1 MNSQDSAHAAKYQEF
16 IEIIRKRR
24 SVRQF
29 EKGKKVGR
37 ETLLKIAEAGRWGPT
52 GANAQCWDLIVVD
65 DPETKQGVL
74 DVFLNQSQ
82 RLVDHAK
89 GFPAVKKTYLANTV
103 AIFVVL
109 GDPRF
114 KSCFPQGTSPEW
126 EREYSENNERIF
138 LASLGAVI
146 QNIQLAVTACGLTSA
161 WLSGGGE
168 TRTNEDLAAIL
179 GYPPFLSAIGTI
191 PIGYPEKDVS
201 QRFRRPMDQIVH
213 WNRYEAAKL
222 RPDQMIEHYV
232 NEVRPFA
239 MYRGVRRRRRMGRQR
254 GDPWKMEGLLRQLDL
269 DLGPPTSPL
278 RPHNGNFLERAARPK
293 SAKTG
298 SHGIIR
304 SLRRRGR
311 VASAGFQFRASLLFQ
326 D

>member
-1 MNSQDSAHAAKYQEF
+1 MAGRDSAQGTDYEKF
-16 IEIIRKRR
+16 IEVVKRRR
-24 SVRQF
+24 SVRRF
-29 EKGKKVGR
+29 EKGRQIER

-65 DPETKQGVL
+65 DPETKQRVL

-103 AIFVVL
+103 AIFLVL

-114 KSCFPQGTSPEW
+114 KDCFPQGTSPEW

-168 TRTNEDLAAIL
+168 DKTNEDLAAML
-179 GYPPFLSAIGTI
+179 RYPPFLRAIGTI
-191 PIGYPEKDVS
+191 PIGYPEKDVR
-201 QRFRRPMDQIVH
+201 QRFRRPIEKIVH
-213 WNRYEAAKL
+213 WNRYEATKL
-222 RPDQMIEHYV
+222 RPDAMIEHYV

-239 MYRGVRRRRRMGRQR
+239 MYRGVENIDEWEDSEEILGE
-254 GDPWKMEGLLRQLDL
+254 WKDFYV
-269 DLGPPTSPL
+269 S
-278 RPHNGNFLERAARPK
+278 
-293 SAKTG
+293 S
-298 SHGIIR
+298 
-304 SLRRRGR
+304 
-311 VASAGFQFRASLLFQ
+311 
-326 D
+326 